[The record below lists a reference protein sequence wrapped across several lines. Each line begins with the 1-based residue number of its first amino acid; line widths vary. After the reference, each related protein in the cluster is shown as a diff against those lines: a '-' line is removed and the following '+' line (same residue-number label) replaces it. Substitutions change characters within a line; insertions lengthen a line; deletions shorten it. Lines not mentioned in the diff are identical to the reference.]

1 MTQAQQRSPWIL
13 IATLVIIGSCS
24 AALSF
29 WLVDHRN
36 SLPGSGWIIAFGM
49 ITFFVCFT
57 WALLGYI
64 GWRDRLRAHIGAQS
78 AARLTGNVGGQNPQ
92 GGTIYDLVPGA
103 VYQVQQEFTD
113 HYGNLFRQGE
123 RLCFKQRHFLPYHGG
138 HTVVFAERPLYLQE
152 SENVEIIDNFSRYI
166 TRVSS

>member
-1 MTQAQQRSPWIL
+1 MTQAQRRSPWIL

-29 WLVDHRN
+29 WLVDNRN
-36 SLPGSGWIIAFGM
+36 ILPGSAWIIAFGM

-57 WALLGYI
+57 WALLRYI
-64 GWRDRLRAHIGAQS
+64 GWRDHLRTHIGAQS
-78 AARLTGNVGGQNPQ
+78 AVVVGDNVVGQNRH
-92 GGTIYDLVPGA
+92 GETIYDLVPGA

-113 HYGNLFRQGE
+113 HSGTLFQKGQQ
-123 RLCFKQRHFLPYHGG
+123 LCFKQRYFLPYHGG
-138 HTVVFAERPLYLQE
+138 HTVVFVERPLYLQE

-166 TRVSS
+166 RRVSS